1 MKPRRQEP
9 RTVFTQD
16 GIFRLVLDGNILY
29 VAHTFGVRAYNL
41 KNRLWTDFR
50 LEDGIPGRKMLSIMV
65 RDGFLWI
72 GTDTGVM
79 RIRARPYL
87 P

>member
-1 MKPRRQEP
+1 
-9 RTVFTQD
+9 
-16 GIFRLVLDGNILY
+16 
-29 VAHTFGVRAYNL
+29 
-41 KNRLWTDFR
+41 
-50 LEDGIPGRKMLSIMV
+50 MLSIMV